1 MLKVLSDSLQ
11 AYWGATNNSILA
23 KPRVREG
30 HKINNNWINAK
41 SRQMAL
47 ILARW
52 RCSLEFSGNPWS
64 NESDAN
70 VEDSDCRV
78 RMLLFFSIVTKSRQ
92 DFCLTGLT
100 YGGIAGVFMNT
111 IVVGCLL

>member
-1 MLKVLSDSLQ
+1 MQ
-11 AYWGATNNSILA
+11 NSI
-23 KPRVREG
+23 
-30 HKINNNWINAK
+30 
-41 SRQMAL
+41 
-47 ILARW
+47 RW
-52 RCSLEFSGNPWS
+52 RSNRLDGAVVGVFFGNPWS